1 MSSQVHP
8 HNLNHSLDPYACI
21 FLFKTIFESSKTSW
35 YTHKDQTWIFPRH
48 ERRHI
53 YFSYSSSLSL
63 ESFGTPLQKQHGER
77 SSENETMTI
86 YPDSLEQ
93 RWPLGMF
100 WLSLSMHCQRDEEGD
115 RKTRRIKTGCW
126 QSETCLQVPDVF
138 CTYNFF
144 PCLISFM
151 HNFKLLKIML
161 ISVITCLNTMNGS
174 SYQLIFRQCIRY

>member
-1 MSSQVHP
+1 MKAAKPPGTRTRIKLEFSRDT
-8 HNLNHSLDPYACI
+8 NAAI
-21 FLFKTIFESSKTSW
+21 FIFRT
-35 YTHKDQTWIFPRH
+35 PR
-48 ERRHI
+48 RCA
-53 YFSYSSSLSL
+53 L
-63 ESFGTPLQKQHGER
+63 ESFGTLLQKQHGER

-144 PCLISFM
+144 PCLILFM
-151 HNFKLLKIML
+151 HNSKLLIIML
-161 ISVITCLNTMNGS
+161 LSVITCLNTMNSS
-174 SYQLIFRQCIRY
+174 SYQLVFRQCIRYWENL